1 MDATEHLKR
10 GPDHDVA
17 GRGRIDGEIQP
28 SRIDVLAGIT
38 VGRVAEGGIE
48 GELSLDRLPAV
59 ERNPTLEGGQQI
71 LGGTPL
77 PLTDLSN
84 FQLSQRPGD

>member
-17 GRGRIDGEIQP
+17 GRLRIDGKIQP

-38 VGRVAEGGIE
+38 VGSVTEGSIE

-59 ERNPTLEGGQQI
+59 QRNPTLQGGQQI
-71 LGGTPL
+71 RRGTPL
-77 PLTDLSN
+77 PLTDVSN
-84 FQLSQRPGD
+84 FQLNQRSGD

>member
-10 GPDHDVA
+10 GPDDDVA

-71 LGGTPL
+71 SGRAPL
-77 PLTDLSN
+77 PLTGFSN
-84 FQLSQRPGD
+84 FQVSEGSSQ